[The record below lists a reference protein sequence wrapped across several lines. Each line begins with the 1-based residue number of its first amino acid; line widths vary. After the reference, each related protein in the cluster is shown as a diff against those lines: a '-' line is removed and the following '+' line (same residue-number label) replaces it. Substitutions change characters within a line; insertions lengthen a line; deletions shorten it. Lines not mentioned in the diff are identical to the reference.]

1 MADSVLAPDSRIPVA
16 YSRQLLSRMLS
27 DSLNFCERLSVR
39 LSGMSWI
46 TVVMVIVLADWIMT
60 CTVFSLDAATTL
72 DMILAKCT
80 PLLS

>member
-27 DSLNFCERLSVR
+27 DSLHFCERLSVR

-46 TVVMVIVLADWIMT
+46 TVVVKVLAECMMT
-60 CTVFSLDAATTL
+60 PTVFSLDAATTL
-72 DMILAKCT
+72 GMMIARGT
-80 PLLS
+80 P